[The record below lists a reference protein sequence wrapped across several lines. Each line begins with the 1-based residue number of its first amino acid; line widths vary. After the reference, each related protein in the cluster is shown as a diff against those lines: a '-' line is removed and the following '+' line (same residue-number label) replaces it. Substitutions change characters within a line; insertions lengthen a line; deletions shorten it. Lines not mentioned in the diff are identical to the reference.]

1 MKTLFFIES
10 LRSGGKE
17 RRLLE
22 LIHYLKFKRDY
33 EIAIVL
39 TENLINY
46 QYIHDW
52 NVPIYIIER
61 KGMKKDPR
69 IFCKF
74 FKISKKLKP
83 DVIHTWGIMHT
94 FYAIPVKLFLKIP
107 LVTSMI
113 SNANFDIKPN
123 SVGMLFFKASCFFSN
138 IILSNSQ
145 AGIEAYNLSTKKSRV
160 IYNGV
165 NFERFTKK
173 VDKDIIRKK
182 IKVDTTYM
190 LIMVASVNK
199 KKDYDL
205 FLDAAKQVNQ
215 FRDDTTFVSVGS
227 GSEFERIQKRI
238 KNEKIKNVKFLGIR
252 NDIEELVSSSDIGVL
267 LSPSEGFPNSVMEYM
282 ALKKPVIVSD
292 VGGMKELVKDNYVG
306 YLVSNNL
313 SLLTKRINELLDD
326 SEKRSIFGDNGS
338 RHIKSNHSIE
348 TMSTKFIEIYKT
360 VFDNKN

>member
-1 MKTLFFIES
+1 MKILFFLES

-22 LIHYLKFKRDY
+22 LIQYLKFKRDY

-39 TENLINY
+39 TENHIDY
-46 QYIHDW
+46 KYIYDW
-52 NVPIYIIER
+52 NIPIYIIDR
-61 KGMKKDPR
+61 KGLKKDPR
-69 IFCKF
+69 IFYKF

-83 DVIHTWGIMHT
+83 NVIHTWGIMHT
-94 FYAIPVKLFLKIP
+94 FYAIPVKLFLKLP

-113 SNANFDIKPN
+113 SNANFNIKPN
-123 SVGMLFFKASCFFSN
+123 SFGMLFFKSSCFFSN

-145 AGIEAYNLSTKKSRV
+145 AGIEAYKLSAKKSRV

-173 VDKDIIRKK
+173 VDKCSMRKK

-205 FLDAAKQVNQ
+205 FLDVAKQVNKY
-215 FRDDTTFVSVGS
+215 RDDTTFVSVGA
-227 GSEFERIQKRI
+227 GSELDRLKKRI
-238 KNEKIKNVKFLGIR
+238 KNEKIRNVKFLGLR
-252 NDIEELVSSSDIGVL
+252 NDIEELVSCSDIGVL

-292 VGGMKELVKDNYVG
+292 VGGMNELVKDNYMG

-313 SLLTKRINELLDD
+313 SVITKRVNELLDNT
-326 SEKRSIFGDNGS
+326 EKRTIFGDNGF
-338 RHIKSNHSIE
+338 RHIKCNHSIE
-348 TMSTKFIEIYKT
+348 TMSNKFIDIYKT
-360 VFDNKN
+360 VFENKN